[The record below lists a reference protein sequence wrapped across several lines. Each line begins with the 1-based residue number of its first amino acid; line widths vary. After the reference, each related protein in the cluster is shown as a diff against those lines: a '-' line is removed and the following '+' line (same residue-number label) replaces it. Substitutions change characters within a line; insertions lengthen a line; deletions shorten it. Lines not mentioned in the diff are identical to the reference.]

1 MDNREWERFGEEI
14 RRNVQDAVDSRDFSR
29 LNQTITDAINGAADG
44 ITRGMKDAAGR
55 SPGACARTGIT
66 GTAAGK
72 TVRDLIPADISTRGI
87 SDSRMRD
94 GSKTPI

>member
-44 ITRGMKDAAGR
+44 ITRGMKDAAGE
-55 SPGACARTGIT
+55 I
-66 GTAAGK
+66 
-72 TVRDLIPADISTRGI
+72 TRGVRQNRKI
-87 SDSRMRD
+87 GRASCRERV
-94 GSKTPI
+94 